1 MGSLL
6 RRNLYLTACNIARNH
21 NGPLTFRRLQQTHAA
36 LSSVNETHQPPNNGV
51 IPVFKNAIKYGD
63 KTALRDLQGDYT
75 YRGLFLSS
83 RQFAVE
89 LSTLLGGL
97 HQERIAFLMPNDAR
111 YVIVQWACWMSGQIA
126 VPLNVSSPSTVL
138 EYYLKDSGARVVI
151 TTTENSPILEPIC
164 SKSKIRL
171 IVLDD
176 ALRILA
182 MKPDGK
188 TANNKNLKNDYD
200 DLEDFG
206 ELLLKD
212 EFYNNSD
219 AMFVYTSGTTGPPK
233 GVVMTH
239 RNLQSQMNALITA
252 WKWSEKDV
260 ILHTLPL
267 NHIHGI
273 VNVLMCPLYVGARCV
288 MLPKFETSSVWSQL
302 LAVNVPNTERINM
315 YMAVPTIY
323 MKLIQEYEQLFSK
336 NPKIREYVHT
346 VCSTKIR
353 LMVSGSAP
361 LPKPIFDKWEEITGH
376 RLLER
381 YGMTE
386 TGMVLSNPL
395 EGQRIPGTVG
405 TPLPG
410 VQVRITNPKSPDN
423 TPEVL
428 VQGDYQGSKIISK
441 SKPPINGE
449 LQVKGESVF
458 REYWNRP
465 EATNKVFTRDK
476 WFKTGDTIKYENG
489 VYSILG
495 RSSVDIIK
503 SGGYKVSALQV
514 ETVILGHPD
523 IIDCAVVGLPDITWG
538 QKVAAVAVTREGKEI
553 VLSQLRDFAKQSLPS
568 YAVPTVLKIVDKIPK
583 NSLGKVNKPNLLAA
597 LFPENK
603 I

>member
-6 RRNLYLTACNIARNH
+6 RRSFYSTAHGIARCQKN
-21 NGPLTFRRLQQTHAA
+21 NLIIRRLQQTHAA
-36 LSSVNETHQPPNNGV
+36 LSSINETHEPPSNNNV
-51 IPVFKNAIKYGD
+51 IPVFRNAIKFGD

-75 YRGLFLSS
+75 YRGLYLSS
-83 RQFAVE
+83 RQFCGD
-89 LSTLLGGL
+89 LSEFLKDGQ
-97 HQERIAFLMPNDAR
+97 QERIAFLMPSDAR

-126 VPLNVSSPSTVL
+126 VPLNVSSPPPVL
-138 EYYLKDSGARVVI
+138 EYYLKDSGSKVVI
-151 TTTENSPILEPIC
+151 TTTEFSPILEPIAAKC
-164 SKSKIRL
+164 NCRL

-182 MKPDGK
+182 MKPHGRA
-188 TANNKNLKNDYD
+188 ANNKDEYEYFD
-200 DLEDFG
+200 EPR
-206 ELLLKD
+206 ETPLKD
-212 EFYNNSD
+212 EFYNDSD
-219 AMFVYTSGTTGPPK
+219 AMFVYTSGTTATPK
-233 GVVMTH
+233 AVVLTH
-239 RNLQSQMNALITA
+239 KNLQSQMNALINA
-252 WKWSEKDV
+252 WKWTEKDIV
-260 ILHTLPL
+260 LHTLPL

-288 MLPKFETSSVWSQL
+288 MLPKFESSSVWSQL
-302 LAVNVPNTERINM
+302 LAVNLQNTERINM
-315 YMAVPTIY
+315 VMAVPTIY
-323 MKLIQEYEQLFSK
+323 MKLIQEYDQLFSK
-336 NPKIREYVHT
+336 NPKIKEYVHT

-361 LPKPIFDKWEEITGH
+361 LPKPIFDRWEEITGH

-410 VQVRITNPKSPDN
+410 VQVRITKSEPTS

-428 VQGDYQGSKIISK
+428 VQGSSSGSKVVSKKDKIPIS
-441 SKPPINGE
+441 GD

-458 REYWNRP
+458 REYFNKP
-465 EATNKVFTRDK
+465 EATAKEFTTDK
-476 WFKTGDTIKYENG
+476 WFKTGDTAMYDGN

-503 SGGYKVSALQV
+503 TGGYKVSALQV

-538 QKVAAVAVTREGKEI
+538 QKVAAVAVTREGSEI
-553 VLSQLRDFAKQSLPS
+553 LLHQLREFSKKSLPD

-583 NSLGKVNKPNLLAA
+583 NNLGKVNKPNLLAA
-597 LFPENK
+597 VFPNNK